1 MQNSNMNYNFA
12 SASTNTG
19 NSLLY
24 FLLRECNI
32 REKDKN
38 IKREREKNIIKIS
51 HMLPNSSKL
60 FNSLVSHVCPPILFE
75 EIIFPFLFL

>member
-12 SASTNTG
+12 SASTNTA

-24 FLLRECNI
+24 FLLGECNI

-38 IKREREKNIIKIS
+38 IKREREKNIIEIS
-51 HMLPNSSKL
+51 HMLPNSSI
-60 FNSLVSHVCPPILFE
+60 VSHVCLPILFE